1 MCRIC
6 FVAYFKNKCC
16 LHVNYSY
23 FSPLPVNA
31 VNILVIY
38 SKIDISSAIKESD
51 QQFAMANLEIHT

>member
-1 MCRIC
+1 MLPPCKL
-6 FVAYFKNKCC
+6 FLV
-16 LHVNYSY
+16 LS
-23 FSPLPVNA
+23 LPVNA